1 VVSATGS
8 TVVVEVEVDVV
19 DEVVDVVDVVLTV
32 VRSPSPPGETRGDEE
47 TRGDGETV
55 VRSPSPPGE
64 VVVVSSGL
72 QHGSIPSSV
81 AMQAGRPLLSVK
93 GRPWTESQ
101 QQQSHTLDIH
111 SSTLGCGV

>member
-1 VVSATGS
+1 MVSATGS

-32 VRSPSPPGETRGDEE
+32 VRSPSPPGE
-47 TRGDGETV
+47 
-55 VRSPSPPGE
+55 

-81 AMQAGRPLLSVK
+81 AMQA
-93 GRPWTESQ
+93 
-101 QQQSHTLDIH
+101 
-111 SSTLGCGV
+111 